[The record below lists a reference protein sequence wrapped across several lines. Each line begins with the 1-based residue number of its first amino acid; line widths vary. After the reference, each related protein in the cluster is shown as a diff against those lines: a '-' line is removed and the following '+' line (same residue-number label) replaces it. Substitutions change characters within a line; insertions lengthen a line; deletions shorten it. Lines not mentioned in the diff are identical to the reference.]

1 MISWNSKHGDFT
13 HIWYIYGI
21 LAYFTHRIH
30 GYGIYANMTGVD
42 IDGIHGTP
50 NKKKKNHGSYG

>member
-1 MISWNSKHGDFT
+1 MV
-13 HIWYIYGI
+13 YIYGI

-50 NKKKKNHGSYG
+50 NKKKNTMDPMGENI